1 MIVSY
6 GWQCKWYEMA
16 SQAANTW
23 SSEQHAILNAWIF
36 EDGSHTPAWL
46 CIALTAFREKREK
59 SKYSICMSILKA
71 NASLVDGLR
80 TKREH
85 RNTKRLQK
93 NTHRTIS
100 VLQKAL
106 QIKSHKV
113 TERLN
118 RSYDQIILKLQSV
131 VYIPAPFLRHRLDAS
146 HHPKTKLS
154 NTYIMTR

>member
-23 SSEQHAILNAWIF
+23 RSEQYAILNAWIF
-36 EDGSHTPAWL
+36 EDGSAGWCTHSRLAL
-46 CIALTAFREKREK
+46 HSIDCISRKARKIEI
-59 SKYSICMSILKA
+59 YICVSILKA
-71 NASLVDGLR
+71 NAYLVDGLR

-100 VLQKAL
+100 MLQKAL
-106 QIKSHKV
+106 QIKLHKV

-131 VYIPAPFLRHRLDAS
+131 V
-146 HHPKTKLS
+146 
-154 NTYIMTR
+154 